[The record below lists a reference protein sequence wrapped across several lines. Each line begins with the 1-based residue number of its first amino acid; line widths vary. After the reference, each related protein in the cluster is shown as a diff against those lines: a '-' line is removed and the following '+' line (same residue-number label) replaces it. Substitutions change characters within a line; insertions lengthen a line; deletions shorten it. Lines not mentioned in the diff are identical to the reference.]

1 MERNSNRAKI
11 MKMTT
16 LAILVAT
23 VLLFQF
29 LGSFIKIGPTSITL
43 VLVPIVLGG
52 ILLGPSSGAFL
63 GLIFGAMTLWAG
75 ISGTDAFTNIL
86 FTSQPYATTAI
97 CIGKAVLAGFIP
109 ALAYRAVSQINKIF
123 ATFLAAALAPVVNT
137 GVFVLGAL
145 FLVNETLTA
154 NLGAF
159 GAEGMTLVYFVIIGC
174 AGFNFIGELIANLIL
189 SPVITTVTDVV
200 SGMRSKH

>member
-1 MERNSNRAKI
+1 M
-11 MKMTT
+11 
-16 LAILVAT
+16 
-23 VLLFQF
+23 
-29 LGSFIKIGPTSITL
+29 
-43 VLVPIVLGG
+43 
-52 ILLGPSSGAFL
+52 
-63 GLIFGAMTLWAG
+63 
-75 ISGTDAFTNIL
+75 
-86 FTSQPYATTAI
+86 
-97 CIGKAVLAGFIP
+97 
-109 ALAYRAVSQINKIF
+109 
-123 ATFLAAALAPVVNT
+123 AAALAPVVNT